1 MRALQACNASE
12 ACLEAIGGPY
22 SDGAFWALKYI
33 HTPDAV
39 NGLIGKLSRTQ
50 NDSIRQQIV
59 NTLIRLYFQEGE
71 YKGGWWGTRPDRTGP
86 YFDRQK
92 WSSTA
97 SIEKVIKTYV
107 DDASKSAFDI
117 TVTELARHK
126 VEIPGLPTADAIA
139 EKRAMDMP
147 IELPKSDPD
156 NPNQIAN
163 LQLDKVLER
172 ADANSGDPAKGLALF
187 KQQLCVSCHTTADG
201 QNPKGPHMVDIG
213 KRYKKNELLE
223 SVLKPSAKIAQG
235 FDTYAFITV
244 EGKQVSGFV
253 TSESADSVQVRQ
265 ADGVSVKIMTE
276 DIEVR
281 RKLEG
286 SMMPKGLVN
295 NLTPEQL
302 ADLIAYLQSL

>member
-1 MRALQACNASE
+1 
-12 ACLEAIGGPY
+12 
-22 SDGAFWALKYI
+22 
-33 HTPDAV
+33 
-39 NGLIGKLSRTQ
+39 
-50 NDSIRQQIV
+50 
-59 NTLIRLYFQEGE
+59 
-71 YKGGWWGTRPDRTGP
+71 
-86 YFDRQK
+86 
-92 WSSTA
+92 
-97 SIEKVIKTYV
+97 
-107 DDASKSAFDI
+107 
-117 TVTELARHK
+117 
-126 VEIPGLPTADAIA
+126 
-139 EKRAMDMP
+139 
-147 IELPKSDPD
+147 
-156 NPNQIAN
+156 
-163 LQLDKVLER
+163 
-172 ADANSGDPAKGLALF
+172 
-187 KQQLCVSCHTTADG
+187 
-201 QNPKGPHMVDIG
+201 MVDIG

-253 TSESADSVQVRQ
+253 TSESANSVQVRQ